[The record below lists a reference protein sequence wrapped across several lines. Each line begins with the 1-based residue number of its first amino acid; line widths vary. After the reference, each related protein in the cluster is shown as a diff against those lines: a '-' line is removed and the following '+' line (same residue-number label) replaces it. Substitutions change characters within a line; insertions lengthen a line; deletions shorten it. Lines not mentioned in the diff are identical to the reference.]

1 MKKLFLIPI
10 LAFTLILPGC
20 GPIPWATIISIAE
33 SIAQLVLPF
42 ATAAPIVAK
51 ISQEAVYDL
60 QTIEAYYTS
69 WQSDKTNPTKIE
81 AFRAAVEAAQQKL
94 PNELV
99 AAHITDPKTV
109 SQVFAAVNL
118 VLDAIDSYAALV
130 PATAQ
135 STTLA
140 RARRGASGPAPSV
153 MSRKELISRWDT
165 EVCRGDI
172 DCIQLVN

>member
-1 MKKLFLIPI
+1 MKRLLIPI
-10 LAFTLILPGC
+10 LAVTLLSTSC

-33 SIAQLVLPF
+33 AIAQLVLPF
-42 ATAAPIVAK
+42 AASAPVVAK

-69 WQSDKTNPTKIE
+69 WQADKTNPTKIE
-81 AFRAAVEAAQQKL
+81 AFRAEVEAAQQNL

-99 AAHITDPKTV
+99 GAHISDPKTV

-140 RARRGASGPAPSV
+140 RARRGASGPAPAV
-153 MSRKELISRWDT
+153 MSRKQLLSRWRT
-165 EVCRGDI
+165 EVCRGDT
-172 DCIQLVN
+172 DCSDLVN